1 MVSVDRPGVGA
12 GRPTFVTPE
21 PLSRGTQ
28 CVLDD
33 QASRHMRVLRLS
45 AGAVVGLRDGQG
57 GVGAGRI
64 IRLTKSQAVIAIDET
79 VWLEPPPAV
88 HLLVPV
94 ADRDRMLWLAEK
106 CGELGLTSWRPVWWR
121 RSRSVSPRGEGAT
134 FQSKVRGRMEGALAQ
149 SEGAWMPQLYPE
161 ATLERA
167 LVAAPQGDRM
177 VLDAG
182 GAPVMGRSQS
192 FAAPVVIAV
201 GPEGGIEDD
210 EMTALEAAGFSRVR
224 LGSTIL
230 RFETAG
236 MAALAIVRSSHISA
250 EEVRDG

>member
-1 MVSVDRPGVGA
+1 MVSVDRPGVAA
-12 GRPTFVTPE
+12 GRPTFVTSE
-21 PLSRGTQ
+21 LLSPGTQ

-33 QASRHMRVLRLS
+33 QASRHMRVLHLN
-45 AGAVVGLRDGQG
+45 AGAMVGLRDGQG

-64 IRLTKSQAVIAIDET
+64 IRLTKSQAVVEIDET
-79 VWLEPPPAV
+79 VRLDPPPPV

-106 CGELGLTSWRPVWWR
+106 CCELGLTSWRPVWWR

-167 LVAAPQGDRM
+167 LVAAPRGDRM
-177 VLDAG
+177 VLDPG
-182 GAPVMGRSQS
+182 GAPMIGRSHA
-192 FAAPVVIAV
+192 FAAPLVIAV
-201 GPEGGIEDD
+201 GPEGGIEAD
-210 EMTALEAAGFSRVR
+210 EMSALEAGGFSRVR

-236 MAALAIVRSSHISA
+236 MAALAIARSSPIS
-250 EEVRDG
+250 EELRDE